1 MELNKF
7 KSYYNELNARA
18 IQRAN
23 QLGIDATKKVI
34 LNSIGLV
41 KRIYDAT
48 KDGFQFSDILIVP
61 AVVSDVISITS
72 SLEKAK
78 QELNDLTND
87 EKRILGEL
95 AIASF
100 ITNFNVNLGG
110 GNATGIDNI
119 KTALD
124 SLFKL
129 IKDVRGALK
138 DGFQVT
144 DVIYLPNII
153 SNIVWILLNT
163 SKLKTEF
170 NDISKEELVTL
181 SGLIVLYIYGIIFE
195 G

>member
-153 SNIVWILLNT
+153 SNIVWVLLNT